1 MKAALLASF
10 FMLLLQV
17 GHFFASQPSVR
28 GGNQKFYQVEP
39 GGAESYEYTDE
50 EVKEKVD
57 DVEDGDRLVGGKVTT
72 TRSTRVSEVGK
83 FRSGDFLSWSA
94 GTGMEWTT
102 GWAAVVRDFF
112 LFTSDNE
119 SSQ

>member
-1 MKAALLASF
+1 M
-10 FMLLLQV
+10 
-17 GHFFASQPSVR
+17 H
-28 GGNQKFYQVEP
+28 P

-72 TRSTRVSEVGK
+72 TRSTRVSERGK

-102 GWAAVVRDFF
+102 GWDAVVSDF
-112 LFTSDNE
+112 
-119 SSQ
+119 